1 MPTVLLTFANSE
13 KGSHGYL
20 ENLSIESTEVDNI
33 LTPYQAL
40 GAFKVIREERATK
53 EVIINKI
60 SHFQNDIIVFL
71 YSGHAGSDKVFLED
85 GEANALGLSGL
96 LGDCPNLKLVIL
108 NGCSTKGQVKNLLD
122 NRVPIVIATDRPI
135 DDKKATLFC
144 ITFFTAMS
152 VHNKTIR
159 EAFETAIQAA
169 QLDSTINFDVLSRGI
184 GRIDKS
190 DEPNWGLYCNAENES
205 LLTTWRLPAKKVEIT
220 ESNKWIN
227 KALEK
232 ICEDYIDKDAT
243 DKADK
248 ALEKLP
254 YIISELLRSLKSGKT
269 PDDVSNNIFYNTP
282 SFARFER
289 LLYTYR
295 SMINLLVFVKLA
307 DLWNQKTLKP
317 ELVFDDTFAKVINA
331 ALLNDSGNG
340 SNYNLLMQL
349 LDYYYEKSKLD
360 CYVSESKELFNNLK
374 NNKPL
379 IESIEFLEAKINNTE
394 GVKRDSANIEKIAE
408 VCSETERHLARVLF
422 NFGFFAK
429 YELLSIKDIELK
441 KLRHQKIAQ
450 YFPRVAKLRLKIADK
465 SEEDYK
471 QDESAQMIDSSS
483 VILYK
488 NNSWKDANFLNLS
501 PFLIDK
507 NALSDPK
514 STKAEVYYLASVAAN
529 NELYDFRQVA
539 RPSNYWNVRPCK
551 KKKDDDD
558 DFDDFLDDEEDN
570 PKENDCYPILKSQFD
585 VLKTTLFGNM
595 PKSA

>member
-20 ENLSIESTEVDNI
+20 ESLSIESTEVDNI
-33 LTPYQAL
+33 LTPYQAS

-60 SHFQNDIIVFL
+60 GFYQNDIIVFL
-71 YSGHAGSDKVFLED
+71 YSGHAGSDKVFLQD
-85 GEANALGLSGL
+85 GEANAVGLSGL
-96 LGDCPNLKLVIL
+96 LGNCPNLKLVIL

-152 VHNKTIR
+152 VHAKTIR
-159 EAFETAIQAA
+159 ESFDIAIQAA
-169 QLDSTINFDVLSRGI
+169 QLDSTIKFDIFSRGI

-205 LLTTWRLPAKKVEIT
+205 LLTTWRLPAKKIEIT

-232 ICEDYIDKDAT
+232 ICEDYLDKDTT

-295 SMINLLVFVKLA
+295 SIINLLVFVKLA

-317 ELVFDDTFAKVINA
+317 ELIFDATFAKVINA
-331 ALLNDSGNG
+331 ALLNDNGNG
-340 SNYNLLMQL
+340 SNYHLLMQL
-349 LDYYYEKSKLD
+349 LDYYYEKSKLE
-360 CYVSESKELFNNLK
+360 CYVSESKELFINLK

-379 IESIEFLEAKINNTE
+379 VESIDFLEAKIKNTE
-394 GVKRDSANIEKIAE
+394 GIKRDSANVDRIGE

-471 QDESAQMIDSSS
+471 QDESAQIIDSSS

-488 NNSWKDANFLNLS
+488 NNSWKEANFLNLS

-514 STKAEVYYLASVAAN
+514 STKAEVYYLASIAAD

-551 KKKDDDD
+551 IKQGDD
-558 DFDDFLDDEEDN
+558 DFDDFLDEEDN
-570 PKENDCYPILKSQFD
+570 LKENDCYPILKSQFD